1 LIGQWEKPL
10 FIGEPPRT
18 AYDLHFRVAG
28 FPVRVHPLFW
38 LVAVIMGLMPGTGPN
53 AAARI
58 LIWVAVV
65 FVSILIHELGHAFT
79 MRYFGEG
86 ARVVLYSFGG
96 LAIQDM
102 SPFSQGSSYGRG
114 RSPLQQI
121 LISAAGPAAGFVLA
135 AIVLGVAYA
144 SGATVVYIRLFDFL
158 PFPFVAEARNVYLQ
172 MLFMDML
179 WVNIFWGLMNLLPV
193 YPLDGGQISRE
204 VFLVNNPRTG
214 LQQSLW
220 LSVFAA
226 GAAAVAGLVLFKEL
240 FLAILFGVLAFG
252 SYQILQQIS
261 GRGGGFGG
269 GRFGGG
275 GRPW

>member
-1 LIGQWEKPL
+1 L
-10 FIGEPPRT
+10 FIGEPSRT
-18 AYDLHFRVAG
+18 AYDLHFQIAG

-38 LVAVIMGLMPGTGPN
+38 LVAVIMGLIGMPKGPL
-53 AAARI
+53 AAPFI

-65 FVSILIHELGHAFT
+65 FVSILVHELGHACT

-96 LAIQDM
+96 LAIPDA
-102 SPFSQGSSYGRG
+102 SPFSQGFGYGRG

-144 SGATVVYIRLFDFL
+144 SGANILYGKIAGVL
-158 PFPFVAEARNVYLQ
+158 PIPIVIEARNVYLL
-172 MLFMDML
+172 MLFRDLL

-204 VFLVNNPRTG
+204 VFMVNNPRTG
-214 LQQSLW
+214 MQQSLW

-226 GAAAVAGLVLFKEL
+226 GGAAVAGLVLFKSL
-240 FLAILFGVLAFG
+240 ILALLFGSLAFS

-269 GRFGGG
+269 GGFGGG